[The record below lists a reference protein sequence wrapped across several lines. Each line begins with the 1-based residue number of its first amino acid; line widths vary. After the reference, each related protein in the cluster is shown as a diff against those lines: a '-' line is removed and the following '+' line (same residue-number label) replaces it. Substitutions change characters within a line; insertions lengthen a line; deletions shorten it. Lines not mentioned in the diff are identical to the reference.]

1 LGGFKLGATEKL
13 KELGIRLPEPFA
25 AMGSYVPSVL
35 AGDLLF
41 VAGHPPVENGKIR
54 YKGKVGKDLTLEEG
68 RHAAELCIINCLA
81 AAQAALGD
89 LDRVK
94 RVVKVTGYVN
104 CLSDFEKQP
113 DVINGASDLLQKIW
127 GEAGRHARAAVGAV
141 SLPANIAVEVEVV
154 FEVKA

>member
-1 LGGFKLGATEKL
+1 MGVIEKL
-13 KELGIRLPEPFA
+13 KGLGIALPEPVP
-25 AMGSYVPSVL
+25 AMGSYVPAVL

-81 AAQAALGD
+81 AALGALGD
-89 LDRVK
+89 LDRIE
-94 RVVKVTGYVN
+94 RAVKVTGYVN
-104 CLSDFEKQP
+104 SLADFEKQP
-113 DVINGASDLLQKIW
+113 DVINGASDLLEKIW
-127 GEAGRHARAAVGAV
+127 GEKGRHARAAVGAI

-154 FEVKA
+154 FKVNS